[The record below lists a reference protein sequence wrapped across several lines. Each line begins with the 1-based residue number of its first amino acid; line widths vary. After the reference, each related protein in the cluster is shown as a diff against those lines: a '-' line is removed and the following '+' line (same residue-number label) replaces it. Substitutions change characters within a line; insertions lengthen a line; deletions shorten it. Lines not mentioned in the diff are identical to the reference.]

1 MAFHFSANQAPGL
14 CNWEYPRF
22 APPRPRRYLKKA
34 TPIVDNSGHLLPTA
48 RRDGNSFG
56 RYRGTYELPLKIT
69 RSFCGH
75 YDACLSGRY
84 KFRDF
89 PRDLCNCQREN
100 RRALACDKR
109 VTLGVSGD
117 PYWARPKC
125 QSKCEGIQQ
134 IKELHQLSVRC
145 KRAICPIKSPRTVC
159 VPAKSRITC
168 VKVDRSRKRTI
179 TAFAANREPSKATKE
194 EAKTKAP
201 KQPKK

>member
-1 MAFHFSANQAPGL
+1 MAFNFSANQFEDRFQAPGL
-14 CNWEYPRF
+14 SNWEYPRF
-22 APPRPRRYLKKA
+22 APPRPRQYLKKA

-56 RYRGTYELPLKIT
+56 RYRGTYELPLRIT

-109 VTLGVSGD
+109 VTLGTVGD

-125 QSKCEGIQQ
+125 QSKCEGIKQ
-134 IKELHQLSVRC
+134 IKELHQLSLHG
-145 KRAICPIKSPRTVC
+145 KRGLCTLKSPRTVPGAPRQARNK
-159 VPAKSRITC
+159 VTGLRRRI
-168 VKVDRSRKRTI
+168 I
-179 TAFAANREPSKATKE
+179 TAFAAKRQEDKNA
-194 EAKTKAP
+194 AK
-201 KQPKK
+201 KKPIKK